1 MKPDEIHE
9 AHELLNTL
17 AALKKFLKQ
26 PVVKDGQGQ
35 ISLIEDVTESGFGIR
50 IDVQLPE
57 ADVRYFAKKQIEDI
71 ADLLREMGVER

>member
-9 AHELLNTL
+9 AHTLLNTL
-17 AALKKFLKQ
+17 AALEKLLKQ

-35 ISLIEDVTESGFGIR
+35 ISLIEDVTESGYGIR

-71 ADLLREMGVER
+71 ADLLREMDVEI